1 MKFLK
6 IALIVL
12 LPAIGIV
19 GCKKSGTKPECTSNK
34 SNKTENPEV
43 GSRFGDLQDSDEGNP
58 ATLVGSGDDDRNGG
72 DKRPKKS
79 R

>member
-12 LPAIGIV
+12 LPAMGIV
-19 GCKKSGTKPECTSNK
+19 GCKKSGTKPDCSSNK
-34 SNKTENPEV
+34 SHQTENTEMS
-43 GSRFGDLQDSDEGNP
+43 SRFGDIPEEEGSP

>member
-12 LPAIGIV
+12 LPAMGIV
-19 GCKKSGTKPECTSNK
+19 GCKKSGTKPECSSNK
-34 SNKTENPEV
+34 SKQTENTEV
-43 GSRFGDLQDSDEGNP
+43 GSRFGDIPDEEGSP
-58 ATLVGSGDDDRNGG
+58 ATLVGSGDDDRDGG
-72 DKRPKKS
+72 DKRQKKS